1 MTTSQTLV
9 DCHFHVFD
17 AGVAVA
23 SARYRPPYAAP
34 LADWLAMAGALG
46 DPAVDPVD
54 AVDPYGVV
62 VQTSFLGTDNSAMLA
77 ALGRMPGRLRG
88 VAVVDP
94 AVNDAEL
101 ATLDAAGVRGIRLNL
116 YGDAGWRRIDT
127 APWRTLFQRV
137 AALGWHVEL
146 HTNNGDGATV
156 LAALDIAMGET
167 SAPIVLDHF
176 GRPGPLG
183 VDDPVFDTARTV
195 AVRRPLWIKISAPY
209 RLASPNQWPALAAH
223 WAEVAGPDRLLW
235 GSDWPWTNHEAP
247 ARADE
252 CRAVMAWFAQR
263 PDLTEGLRW
272 RNAAALYG
280 FALAG

>member
-1 MTTSQTLV
+1 M
-9 DCHFHVFD
+9 
-17 AGVAVA
+17 
-23 SARYRPPYAAP
+23 
-34 LADWLAMAGALG
+34 
-46 DPAVDPVD
+46 
-54 AVDPYGVV
+54 
-62 VQTSFLGTDNSAMLA
+62 
-77 ALGRMPGRLRG
+77 
-88 VAVVDP
+88 
-94 AVNDAEL
+94 
-101 ATLDAAGVRGIRLNL
+101 
-116 YGDAGWRRIDT
+116 
-127 APWRTLFQRV
+127 
-137 AALGWHVEL
+137 
-146 HTNNGDGATV
+146 
-156 LAALDIAMGET
+156 
-167 SAPIVLDHF
+167 
-176 GRPGPLG
+176 
-183 VDDPVFDTARTV
+183 